1 MTPFI
6 HIYYQG
12 SIALIVYIAD
22 VCKSQ
27 FWIPPSCRLDSL
39 RTQKQIT
46 SIILIKFKLSHL
58 QLGSLKI
65 FFHVCLCLFLCN
77 VRLVEAIQ
85 S

>member
-22 VCKSQ
+22 VCKSH

-65 FFHVCLCLFLCN
+65 FFHVCLCLFVCN